1 MELFLWDLELL
12 DDLKGYDII
21 ETISSEY
28 LKHKRDK
35 LYESAMNIIINANK
49 GKTLALLVENFNL
62 TEQNA
67 EIQMKKYW

>member
-49 GKTLALLVENFNL
+49 GQTLALLVENFNL